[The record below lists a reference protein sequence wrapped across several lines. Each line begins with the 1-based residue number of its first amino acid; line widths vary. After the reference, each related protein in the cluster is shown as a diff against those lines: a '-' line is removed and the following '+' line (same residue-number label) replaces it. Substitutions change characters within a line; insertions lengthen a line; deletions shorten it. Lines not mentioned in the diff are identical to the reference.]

1 MDAIVY
7 TSHTGSTERYARLL
21 GRRTGLPVW
30 PLAEAERVLP
40 PGAEIVY
47 LGWLLCG
54 GINGYRTAAGRYW
67 VRAVCAVGMGP
78 TGSQTELVRRRNG
91 VPPSVPVFTVQGGL
105 QPEKLR
111 GVYRRML
118 DTLVQTAGAAL
129 AGKRERTAEE
139 DGALELLLRGGDCVR
154 PEALDAAARWMERTE
169 RCGLLLT
176 RADGCPA

>member
-1 MDAIVY
+1 MEAIVY
-7 TSHTGSTERYARLL
+7 TSQTGSTERYARLL

-30 PLAEAERVLP
+30 SLAAAEQAVP

-67 VRAVCAVGMGP
+67 VRAVCAVGMGR

-118 DTLVQTAGAAL
+118 DTLVHTAGAAL
-129 AGKRERTAEE
+129 ADRRNRTEEE

-154 PEALDAAARWMERTE
+154 PEELDAAAQWLERAE
-169 RCGLLLT
+169 RRELPLA